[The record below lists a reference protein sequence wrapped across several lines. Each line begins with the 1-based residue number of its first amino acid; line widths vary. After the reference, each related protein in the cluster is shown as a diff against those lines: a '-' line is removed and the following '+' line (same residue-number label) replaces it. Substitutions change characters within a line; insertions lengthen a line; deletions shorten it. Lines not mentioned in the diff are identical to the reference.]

1 MDYKDFKDGLS
12 SLSFVISIF
21 SLTLIIGAVLL
32 QYQTHLATVTMNY
45 IIILCS
51 VNIIFNLYYL
61 SEALRLNKIFKLE
74 DKHIFK
80 FGRRIAIVTIFYSPH
95 FFILISLFFNNLNT
109 LHLMMVF
116 MIFILE
122 AILLGLVFK
131 EVYDLLFVSEAEA
144 KREIQKNRQL
154 YLERRG
160 KPRRGIDY

>member
-1 MDYKDFKDGLS
+1 
-12 SLSFVISIF
+12 
-21 SLTLIIGAVLL
+21 
-32 QYQTHLATVTMNY
+32 
-45 IIILCS
+45 
-51 VNIIFNLYYL
+51 
-61 SEALRLNKIFKLE
+61 
-74 DKHIFK
+74 
-80 FGRRIAIVTIFYSPH
+80 
-95 FFILISLFFNNLNT
+95 
-109 LHLMMVF
+109 